1 MAILGGRQFLAAG
14 APRRLLETALSVLG
28 GRRDTGHPV
37 DWSRKLAT
45 VLRELREELAKRGRS
60 GRRNVTDLERGV
72 RRPVAGDPRVPCARL
87 DVPVSALLEEAE
99 ID

>member
-1 MAILGGRQFLAAG
+1 
-14 APRRLLETALSVLG
+14 
-28 GRRDTGHPV
+28 
-37 DWSRKLAT
+37 

-60 GRRNVTDLERGV
+60 GRQNVTDLERGV
-72 RRPVAGDPRVPCARL
+72 RRPVAGDPRAPRARL